1 MREPPGLADRGAQAE
16 RTLLAWLRTALATAA
31 VLVAVGRELLPT
43 RPFAAG
49 IVLACAPLAVAVAAL
64 ARRRYRAVRPPTGA
78 GRPGGAVPLAA
89 VGALVMVGG
98 VAIVVHVLAR

>member
-1 MREPPGLADRGAQAE
+1 MTDPPCPADRGAQAE

-49 IVLACAPLAVAVAAL
+49 IVLACAPLAVAVVTV
-64 ARRRYRAVRPPTGA
+64 ARRRYRTVRLPTGL
-78 GRPGGAVPLAA
+78 GRPDGAAPLAA
-89 VGALVMVGG
+89 AGALVAVGG
-98 VAIVVHVLAR
+98 MAILAHVLAR